1 MDRRWITR
9 LVVVAA
15 VVAVGLAVR
24 SYFSPANVVKRSL
37 RAAVESFEEERLL
50 GAMHPVSRS
59 YGDRWGMSYES
70 VAAHLRGIMDSFDEL
85 EVDLDPPD
93 VTIDG
98 DEALVRMRFVVSG
111 RDGASR
117 GYVLGSRAEPCT
129 ASQRWRKEPQG
140 WRIVTTE
147 ELDIPELRDEL
158 KEMESR

>member
-1 MDRRWITR
+1 MDRRWAAR
-9 LVVVAA
+9 LIVVAVVVAL
-15 VVAVGLAVR
+15 GLVIR

-37 RAAVESFEEERLL
+37 LAAIESFEQEQML
-50 GAMHPVSRS
+50 GAMHPVSRRYS
-59 YGDRWGMSYES
+59 DRWGMSYEA
-70 VAAHLRGIMDSFDEL
+70 VAAHLRGIMESFDAL

-93 VTIDG
+93 VTVEG

-111 RDGASR
+111 HAGGNS

-158 KEMESR
+158 AEMESR